1 MDHRPTEPVAA
12 NADLR
17 TPTTTPAPPAPP
29 ARTADGVDLF
39 AAAPATRFQDLLRP
53 VDDDDPVAETDRVP
67 TPVGVGAAT
76 DGTESVTAE
85 AHAQTDT
92 ADSSADVRELLQRIA
107 DLRAP

>member
-17 TPTTTPAPPAPP
+17 TPTTTPAPP

-76 DGTESVTAE
+76 DGTESVTAA